1 MPALW
6 SSWCSFSLGKR
17 EFCWPLFETMPSMC
31 RLNLVSLCSV
41 FSNSKYLVD
50 VSAWRVWP
58 WSTHCCCLT
67 LHCCCITLRLVVL
80 ARTLHLSGWEL
91 MSHSLSPPT
100 APAFKDLPAEF
111 CGCPLSLWGGRGWC
125 RRRRDRPEKWPCWPS
140 RWCTQGIGP
149 KGLGLNPVVHLI
161 LRHGD
166 ELWLCALD
174 DDCLS
179 SLMQKAGDPISQWF
193 SPTLYLVYRHKFPV
207 SSCSICTCWLSSF
220 LLVYKL

>member
-17 EFCWPLFETMPSMC
+17 EFCWPLKLCHQCAGWTWYHFI
-31 RLNLVSLCSV
+31 CSV

-58 WSTHCCCLT
+58 WST
-67 LHCCCITLRLVVL
+67 HCCCITLRLVVL

-125 RRRRDRPEKWPCWPS
+125 RRRRDRPEKWPCWPNH
-140 RWCTQGIGP
+140 WCTQGIGP
-149 KGLGLNPVVHLI
+149 KGLGVGLTCGTPDLTGMNS
-161 LRHGD
+161 
-166 ELWLCALD
+166 
-174 DDCLS
+174 DCVPSMMTACLLS
-179 SLMQKAGDPISQWF
+179 C
-193 SPTLYLVYRHKFPV
+193 R
-207 SSCSICTCWLSSF
+207 
-220 LLVYKL
+220 KLETQSANGSVPHST